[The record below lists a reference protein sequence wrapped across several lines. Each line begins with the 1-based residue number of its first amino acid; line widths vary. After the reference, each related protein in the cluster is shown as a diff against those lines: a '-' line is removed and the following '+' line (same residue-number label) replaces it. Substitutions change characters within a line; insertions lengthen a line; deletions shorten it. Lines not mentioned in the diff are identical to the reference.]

1 MSASLEGQRH
11 CPGPPNQSDHCP
23 LSLRSGGQA
32 SEHRSPRG
40 PSGRT
45 GNSAAVSGYA
55 SPKSGEAGPSPRG
68 GARPREPDDRPGVC
82 PSAPSTLLRMT
93 LRGWASAHGRPRGCL
108 ICLPPFPP
116 WRKTPGRHRRQA
128 GIPPAPRAWP
138 ASLPPIALDIA
149 PPPSLPRS
157 ERPFRQ
163 PPSLSPPSQPV
174 PPAVTSPPLRSR
186 RLCQG

>member
-1 MSASLEGQRH
+1 MKSTLTQ
-11 CPGPPNQSDHCP
+11 PPIQSDHGP

-55 SPKSGEAGPSPRG
+55 SPKSVEAGPTPRD
-68 GARPREPDDRPGVC
+68 GAHATRPDDRPGVC
-82 PSAPSTLLRMT
+82 PSAPATLLRVT
-93 LRGWASAHGRPRGCL
+93 LRGWASAQGRPRGCL

-116 WRKTPGRHRRQA
+116 WRRTPGQHRRQA
-128 GIPPAPRAWP
+128 GIAPAPRAWP

-149 PPPSLPRS
+149 PAPLAAALRASVQPATLAVAPKSARPTGRHQPSTTLPA
-157 ERPFRQ
+157 F
-163 PPSLSPPSQPV
+163 V
-174 PPAVTSPPLRSR
+174 PRMSN
-186 RLCQG
+186 

>member
-1 MSASLEGQRH
+1 MKGHRH
-11 CPGPPNQSDHCP
+11 RPSPPIQSDHWS

-32 SEHRSPRG
+32 SENRSPRG
-40 PSGRT
+40 PSGRA

-55 SPKSGEAGPSPRG
+55 SPTSGEAGPSPRG
-68 GARPREPDDRPGVC
+68 GAHATRPDDRPGVC

-93 LRGWASAHGRPRGCL
+93 LRGCASAPGRPRGCL

-128 GIPPAPRAWP
+128 GIPPAPRARP

-157 ERPFRQ
+157 ERPFSQ
-163 PPSLSPPSQPV
+163 PPSLSPPSQTV

-186 RLCQG
+186 RLCHG